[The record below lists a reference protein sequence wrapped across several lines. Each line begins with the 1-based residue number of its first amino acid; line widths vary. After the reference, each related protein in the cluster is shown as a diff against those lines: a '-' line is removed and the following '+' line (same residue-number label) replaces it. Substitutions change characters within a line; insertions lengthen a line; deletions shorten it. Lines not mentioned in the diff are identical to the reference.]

1 TITEPAQLIPRK
13 QRYINKAPKTSKEQK
28 IFDRHC
34 QLWYD
39 KYKDSDNS
47 DIMGPDGCQAFF
59 SDIGVSLES
68 ITPLIIAWKMNC
80 SRMGYITKNE
90 WQHGMKALN
99 VENESKL
106 KVALSTAEQCI
117 EKHDKEFEGLYNFC
131 YPYAKSENQKSMD
144 VEVAIALWQVL
155 LVNKYP
161 IVKSFIQFL
170 QEKKPVKVINKDQ
183 WRSLLEFGKN
193 IPEDLSGYDPV
204 SYWPVLFDDF
214 VEWKKKQE

>member
-1 TITEPAQLIPRK
+1 
-13 QRYINKAPKTSKEQK
+13 QK

-90 WQHGMKALN
+90 WHHGMKALN
-99 VENESKL
+99 N
-106 KVALSTAEQCI
+106 
-117 EKHDKEFEGLYNFC
+117 
-131 YPYAKSENQKSMD
+131 
-144 VEVAIALWQVL
+144 VAIALWQVL

-161 IVKSFIQFL
+161 IVKPFIQFL

-214 VEWKKKQE
+214 VEWKKKQESDV